1 MVRISG
7 LVVWVLFA
15 VQSFA
20 QVAPGKYWVEFT
32 DKDNSVFDLNE
43 PEAYLSDRAILR
55 RCNQNIAVDW
65 YDLPVNQNYIN
76 QVLAVGDVQLLYASK
91 WFNALAIATDNPVL
105 IQSILNLPFVAGVRF
120 VQNFSQPELMPE
132 ADRLS
137 GGSRNEIY
145 GSSFHQMAMLNGHHL
160 HNDGFTGAGMQIGVM
175 DGGFSSVNLMEAF
188 ADLYSENRILGTYD
202 FVGLQP
208 NVYHSSNHGT
218 YVLSTMAA
226 NFTDSIIGT
235 AFGASY
241 YLFVTEDVAT
251 EYRIEEYN
259 WIAAAEFA
267 DSAGV
272 DVLNTSLGYTV
283 FTDSLQNY
291 TYADMDGQTA
301 WISRAG
307 TRAASRGM
315 LVICS
320 AGNQGAGA
328 WRYISAPADA
338 DSVLTVGAV
347 WPDSIVANFSSRG
360 PSFDGRK
367 KPNVCAQGVQT
378 VLAETNNTVRVG
390 NGTSFSSPVLA
401 GLAACLWQTNPMAT
415 NMQVFSAIEQSS
427 HLYNNPND
435 SLGYGLPDFL
445 LAKTILNDMI
455 LNTSQPQYVN
465 DVISVYPNPFTSEI
479 NLVFSID
486 HTERVDCLIYD
497 LSGRLVYA
505 QNHQVMKGETRL
517 NLGSAFAGMPSGQ
530 YVVHLN
536 FNGKTNRVKVQK
548 IK

>member
-1 MVRISG
+1 
-7 LVVWVLFA
+7 
-15 VQSFA
+15 
-20 QVAPGKYWVEFT
+20 
-32 DKDNSVFDLNE
+32 
-43 PEAYLSDRAILR
+43 
-55 RCNQNIAVDW
+55 
-65 YDLPVNQNYIN
+65 
-76 QVLAVGDVQLLYASK
+76 
-91 WFNALAIATDNPVL
+91 
-105 IQSILNLPFVAGVRF
+105 
-120 VQNFSQPELMPE
+120 
-132 ADRLS
+132 
-137 GGSRNEIY
+137 
-145 GSSFHQMAMLNGHHL
+145 
-160 HNDGFTGAGMQIGVM
+160 MQIGLM
-175 DGGFSSVNLMEAF
+175 DGGFASVNTMDAF

-235 AFGASY
+235 AYGASY

-307 TRAASRGM
+307 NRAASRGM

-320 AGNQGAGA
+320 AGNQGSGA

-347 WPDSIVANFSSRG
+347 RADSIVANFSSRG
-360 PSFDGRK
+360 PTFDGRI

-415 NMQVFSAIEQSS
+415 NMQVYSAIEQSS
-427 HLYNNPND
+427 HLYNNPDD

-445 LAKTILNDMI
+445 LAKTILNDLVM
-455 LNTSQPQYVN
+455 NTSQPEFVN
-465 DVISVYPNPFTSEI
+465 DVISVYPNPFSMDV
-479 NLVFSID
+479 NLAFSID
-486 HTERVDCLIYD
+486 HTEQVDCLIYD

-517 NLGSAFAGMPSGQ
+517 SLGSAFAGMPSGQ
-530 YVVHLN
+530 YVIHLN
-536 FNGKTNRVKVQK
+536 FNGKTNWVKVQK